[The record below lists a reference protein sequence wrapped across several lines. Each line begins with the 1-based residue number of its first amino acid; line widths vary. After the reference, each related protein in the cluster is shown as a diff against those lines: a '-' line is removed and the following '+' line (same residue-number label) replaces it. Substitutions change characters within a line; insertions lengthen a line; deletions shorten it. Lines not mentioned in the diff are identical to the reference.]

1 MLHIDLLQHKIIHL
15 SKMAFKVG
23 YIILQNK
30 TAVCRNGSLEDE
42 IVHKFGLNPLDSYT
56 KKIQN
61 QMRKK
66 KVNISC
72 TRYISIFQANFTRLL
87 QKQSGKEYN
96 LSLQFIAS
104 VYRAMGTWATLKSP
118 FRKIYQAYLKQAS
131 AIWRVRRMSQGQG
144 RPAVQSLSSS
154 VLFADVIA
162 LHLPNCSINS
172 RSSKACF
179 SVCLHPLSP
188 TYPSPAAS
196 EVSCIPK

>member
-66 KVNISC
+66 KKLILVVPDTSQFFKLIPQDYCKSNLVRNI
-72 TRYISIFQANFTRLL
+72 IFP
-87 QKQSGKEYN
+87 Y
-96 LSLQFIAS
+96 SL
-104 VYRAMGTWATLKSP
+104 
-118 FRKIYQAYLKQAS
+118 
-131 AIWRVRRMSQGQG
+131 
-144 RPAVQSLSSS
+144 
-154 VLFADVIA
+154 
-162 LHLPNCSINS
+162 
-172 RSSKACF
+172 
-179 SVCLHPLSP
+179 
-188 TYPSPAAS
+188 
-196 EVSCIPK
+196 